1 MICRVVVI
9 PLTSNTD
16 RLYPGEA
23 LVTIGAQASKAMVD
37 QIMAADKAR
46 LHKKL
51 SEIKPDEMKQPYKTR
66 YGSQRETLA

>member
-51 SEIKPDEMKQPYKTR
+51 GEIKTDEMKQPYKTR
-66 YGSQRETLA
+66 YGAQRDTLA